1 MFQMNPHDV
10 THSVGSMEAW
20 LLMMMSPDARY
31 SCARA
36 WCAVAVS
43 GQNLPSSVLNYDVH
57 DPSRLRA
64 TCSSFLA
71 MAAPSVAGTSL
82 VGFTVAMA
90 TQYSGSAIE
99 VRRGE
104 PAAAQAEGK
113 KKHTHRNGVCQFGAF
128 SF

>member
-1 MFQMNPHDV
+1 
-10 THSVGSMEAW
+10 
-20 LLMMMSPDARY
+20 
-31 SCARA
+31 
-36 WCAVAVS
+36 
-43 GQNLPSSVLNYDVH
+43 
-57 DPSRLRA
+57 
-64 TCSSFLA
+64 
-71 MAAPSVAGTSL
+71 MAAPSVAGTGL

-113 KKHTHRNGVCQFGAF
+113 KKHTHRNSVCQFGAF

>member
-1 MFQMNPHDV
+1 M
-10 THSVGSMEAW
+10 
-20 LLMMMSPDARY
+20 
-31 SCARA
+31 
-36 WCAVAVS
+36 
-43 GQNLPSSVLNYDVH
+43 NYDVH

-71 MAAPSVAGTSL
+71 MAAPSVAGTGL
-82 VGFTVAMA
+82 VGFTVAMT

-113 KKHTHRNGVCQFGAF
+113 KTHTPYMHFIREVYPKSWRQFLEVHF
-128 SF
+128 FYV